1 MTLLPPLWHDVPAVA
16 TADVI
21 QLRTQHATRS
31 EALNAIRESDPSEQ
45 DYLFHVLTLAFPTE
59 EAWNEYRRRHR
70 IESDPVGE
78 ATGFTTDPSV
88 KSRIDSDQSVNGR
101 LAESDQSVKATDPE
115 LETGLTD
122 CVRDYLSGVT
132 KSGVT
137 KSGVTNQ
144 DHYPDKSPYR
154 LNPDESP
161 YKLNRVP
168 IRYVGSL
175 AISPDACPRT
185 PRGHAF
191 IASVEA
197 AVRPHRKRAM
207 RATVR
212 AAFSALLSSLAVAAL
227 CGIPLRVSMDTA
239 RTKGTAVRP
248 EHVRL
253 LFAAG
258 VASTVSSGDWRAGRQ
273 TRIALRPE
281 FSVGL
286 MLTDFHY
293 PGLEVNDL

>member
-16 TADVI
+16 TNDVTL
-21 QLRTQHATRS
+21 LRTLHATRD
-31 EALNAIRESDPSEQ
+31 EALNAIREADPSEQ
-45 DYLFHVLTLAFPTE
+45 DYLLHVLPLAFPTE

-70 IESDPVGE
+70 IGSDPAGE

-88 KSRIDSDQSVNGR
+88 KSRIDCDQSVNGR

-115 LETGLTD
+115 LATGLTD
-122 CVRDYLSGVT
+122 YVRDYLSGIA
-132 KSGVT
+132 
-137 KSGVTNQ
+137 NQ
-144 DHYPDKSPYR
+144 DHY
-154 LNPDESP
+154 PDESP